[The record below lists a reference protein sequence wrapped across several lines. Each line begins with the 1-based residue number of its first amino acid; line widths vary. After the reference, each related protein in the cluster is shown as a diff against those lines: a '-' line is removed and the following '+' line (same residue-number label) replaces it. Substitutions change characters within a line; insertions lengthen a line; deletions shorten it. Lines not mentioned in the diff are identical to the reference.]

1 MERGMTSIA
10 IASDHAG
17 FQLKTEA
24 VAELGRLGHLVMDLG
39 PADTSSVDYP
49 DYATRV
55 TDAVK
60 TSRAALGVLICGTGM
75 GMAISANK
83 VHGIRAAL
91 CRTEFEARMS
101 RQHNDANVLCLGQ
114 RVTGT
119 GLALE
124 ILKAF
129 LNASFE
135 GGRHATRVDKIRQ
148 LEATQS

>member
-1 MERGMTSIA
+1 MASIA

-17 FQLKTEA
+17 TVLK
-24 VAELGRLGHLVMDLG
+24 AELVGELSKLGHAVQDLG

-55 TDAVK
+55 TDAV
-60 TSRAALGVLICGTGM
+60 TGGRASLGVLICGTGM
-75 GMAISANK
+75 GMAITANK

-91 CRTEFEARMS
+91 CRTEFEARLS

-114 RVTGT
+114 RVTGG
-119 GLALE
+119 GLAIE

-129 LNASFE
+129 LLASFE
-135 GGRHATRVDKIRQ
+135 GGRHAARVEKIRQ
-148 LEATQS
+148 VEAKR